1 MSCYTYMVR
10 CADDSLYT
18 GWTNDL
24 EQRLTTHNL
33 GQGAKY
39 TRNRLPVKL
48 VYSKE
53 FKTRSQAMKFEY
65 WIKKKL
71 SKSDKEKLVWAYS
84 EINQQER

>member
-18 GWTNDL
+18 GWTTDL
-24 EQRLTTHNL
+24 DQRINTHNL

-39 TRNRLPVKL
+39 TKNRLPVKL

-53 FKTRSQAMKFEY
+53 FKSKSKAMKFEY

-71 SKSDKEKLVWAYS
+71 SKKEKEQLVS
-84 EINQQER
+84 TFNKFNHN